1 MVKSDS
7 ILLNIRLYTHYI
19 LLHQL
24 VMSSFYLIV

>member
-19 LLHQL
+19 LLQQL
-24 VMSSFYLIV
+24 VMSSFNLIV